1 MMQTGGSSMDKLDFA
16 YPAFF
21 YLMILLP
28 VMAGWYIWRGRK
40 STGAMT
46 LSGFENLDENAGR
59 GRIWL
64 RHMLFVFRMVVVALT
79 VVVLARPQ
87 SSNQWEQ
94 VTTEGID
101 IVMCMDVSGS
111 MQAMDF
117 RPNRLEAA
125 KSVGIEFVNARQNDR
140 FGLVVFAGESF
151 TQCPMTTDRAVMIIF
166 LKDIDFG
173 IIEDGTAIGMGLA
186 TAVNRIKDS
195 KAVSKVIILLTD
207 GVNNRGD
214 IGPVTAAEIAASFGI
229 RVYTI
234 GVGSQGTAPF
244 PVQDAFGRTL
254 TRNMPVEID
263 EDVLKKIAST
273 TGGTYFR
280 ATDNH
285 KLREI
290 YQQIDQMEK
299 TRLDVKQFSKRKE
312 EYFPFLLAAMLVLLV
327 EILLRYTLFRTIP

>member
-1 MMQTGGSSMDKLDFA
+1 MGNIEFA

-21 YLMILLP
+21 WALFILP
-28 VMAGWYIWRGRK
+28 VLVVWYIFRGRK
-40 STGAMT
+40 STSSMT
-46 LSGFENLDENAGR
+46 LSGFENLDDRVGSS
-59 GRIWL
+59 RIWL
-64 RHMLFVFRMVVVALT
+64 RHLLFLLRLAVVTLIIVA
-79 VVVLARPQ
+79 LARPQ

-111 MQAMDF
+111 KRAMDF
-117 RPNRLEAA
+117 RPNRLEAS
-125 KSVGIEFVNARQNDR
+125 KDVGIEFVNARENDR

-151 TQCPMTTDRAVMIIF
+151 TQCPMTTDRAVVVNF
-166 LKDIDFG
+166 LKEIDFG
-173 IIEDGTAIGMGLA
+173 VIEDGTAIGMGLA

-195 KAVSKVIILLTD
+195 HAKSKVVILLTD

-214 IGPVTAAEIAASFGI
+214 VGPVTAAEIAASFGI

-234 GVGSQGTAPF
+234 GVGTHGTAPV

-254 TRNMPVEID
+254 TRSMPVEID
-263 EDVLKKIAST
+263 EDVLKKIAET
-273 TGGTYFR
+273 TDGTYFR

-299 TRLDVKQFSKRKE
+299 TRLDVKQFSKKKE
-312 EYFPFLLAAMLVLLV
+312 EYYPFLLAAMLFLLF
-327 EILLRYTLFRTIP
+327 EILLRYTIFRTIP